1 MFLKKYRLEKSMP
14 MLAQGLQIT
23 QIAFEVGFGSGA
35 YYSRCFKQVYNVL
48 PSEYEFDQV
57 VETE

>member
-1 MFLKKYRLEKSMP
+1 MP
-14 MLAQGLQIT
+14 MLEQGLQIT

-35 YYSRCFKQVYNVL
+35 YYSRCFKQVYKVL
-48 PSEYEFDQV
+48 PSEYEFSQP